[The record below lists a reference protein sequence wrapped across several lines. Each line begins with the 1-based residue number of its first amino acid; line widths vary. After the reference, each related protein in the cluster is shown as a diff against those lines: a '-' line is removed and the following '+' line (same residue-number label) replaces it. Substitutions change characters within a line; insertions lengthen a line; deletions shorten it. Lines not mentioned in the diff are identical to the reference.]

1 MKSMIL
7 APFSDRETKLRDKNV
22 KSEKQTM
29 IGKLF
34 LGEEIGAA
42 YSTSYTLDTSNKKLA
57 MLSMRQLIHT
67 D

>member
-1 MKSMIL
+1 MIL
-7 APFSDRETKLRDKNV
+7 APFSDLETKLRDKC
-22 KSEKQTM
+22 KIRDKQTL

-42 YSTSYTLDTSNKKLA
+42 YSVSYTLDTSNKKSV
-57 MLSMRQLIHT
+57 MLSLRQLLHT